1 MKESVNQSMVLNIND
16 YDVSVTVQA
25 TLILFKN
32 LTIFNQT
39 KFEKLVSL
47 MMYLF
52 IIIKHVKYINE
63 TCTMRDH
70 VHENLITLQLGVWYN

>member
-25 TLILFKN
+25 TLILLKN

-39 KFEKLVSL
+39 KFEEFFSL
-47 MMYLF
+47 MMF
-52 IIIKHVKYINE
+52 IIINHVKYISE

>member
-1 MKESVNQSMVLNIND
+1 MKEVVNQSMVLNIND
-16 YDVSVTVQA
+16 YIFFNRMQA

-39 KFEKLVSL
+39 KFEELVSL
-47 MMYLF
+47 VML
-52 IIIKHVKYINE
+52 IIINHVKYISE
-63 TCTMRDH
+63 TCTMRDN

>member
-1 MKESVNQSMVLNIND
+1 MKEGVNQSMVLNIND
-16 YDVSVTVQA
+16 YDVLVTMQA

-47 MMYLF
+47 VML
-52 IIIKHVKYINE
+52 IIINHVKYISE
-63 TCTMRDH
+63 THTMRDH
-70 VHENLITLQLGVWYN
+70 VHENLITCN